1 MQWGL
6 CGHLRMESLNAPI
19 KGGEI
24 IKLQSLRAKNE
35 AGDGVMEALAF
46 NFRTWTEAGG
56 SVSTRP
62 AYTE

>member
-1 MQWGL
+1 
-6 CGHLRMESLNAPI
+6 MESLNAPI

-35 AGDGVMEALAF
+35 AGGGVTEALAF